1 MLQRFR
7 FILLLATLAAHSVMA
22 QGTAEVWLSKAVGQF
37 QNKGVEVVFRINE
50 EGFHIGGKLLMDGNS
65 YHFDTDEMK
74 VWYDGTTQW
83 TMQFADDYAELY
95 ISSPTLEDQQSINP
109 YLVLKNYKNHF
120 IAADGTE
127 KTINGKPVHEVV
139 LTAKDKRQELTAL
152 HVYIKSDGSIDS
164 MHLIFPDDR
173 TYKVDV
179 RSMRSGL
186 TFPKQT
192 FTYSEQTFP
201 ADEVIDMR

>member
-1 MLQRFR
+1 MQQRIKH
-7 FILLLATLAAHSVMA
+7 ILLLAALAVQSVAA
-22 QGTAEVWLSKAVGQF
+22 QGVAEVWINKAVEQF
-37 QNKGVEVVFRINE
+37 QNKGVELVFRINE
-50 EGFHIGGKLLMDGNS
+50 DGFHIGGKLLMEDNS

-83 TMQFADDYAELY
+83 TMQFDDDYSELY
-95 ISSPTLEDQQSINP
+95 ISNPTLEDQQSINP
-109 YLVLKNYKNHF
+109 YLVLKNYKDHF
-120 IAADGTE
+120 VAADGTE
-127 KTINGKPVHEVV
+127 KSMNGKPVHEVI
-139 LTAKDKRQELTAL
+139 LTAKDKRQELSSL
-152 HVYIKSDGSIDS
+152 KVYIKSDGCIDS
-164 MHLIFPDDR
+164 MQLIFPDER
-173 TYKVDV
+173 IYKVDV